1 MDAHARAAMRRV
13 LWPAYAVAILV
24 GWGVWLAWRAGWA
37 DAAAHWPMALVMA
50 AGSLVAGSTPMSGG
64 AVAFPALV
72 LWFGESP
79 ALARDFGLAIQSVG
93 LISALLFILWR
104 GIPIEGSLLA
114 WSAAGSATGLG
125 LGTWLLA
132 GRVPPDMVK
141 LLFGTLWVSF
151 GLWLMT
157 MPSGGR
163 GDARPPLSAGR
174 ARTMGV
180 VAGVAGGLLA
190 SLIGV
195 GVEMTVYAAL
205 VLRAAWGPRSAVPT
219 AVCAM
224 ALASPLGLLLRATTA
239 GLDPRMWSYWSAAVP
254 IVLVGAPAGAFFST
268 RIPRRVL
275 LNGIGILALTQF
287 TMTIIQVRPTATLW
301 VATVTVALAG
311 SVGLRWLSRR
321 AGQHVVA

>member
-1 MDAHARAAMRRV
+1 MI
-13 LWPAYAVAILV
+13 WPLYAVAILV
-24 GWGVWLAWRAGWA
+24 GWLMWLAWRAGWA
-37 DAAAHWPMALVMA
+37 DAAAHWPMAVVMA

-104 GIPIEGSLLA
+104 GIPIERSLLA
-114 WSAAGSATGLG
+114 WSAAGSAVGLG

-132 GRVPPDMVK
+132 GRVPSDLVK

-163 GDARPPLSAGR
+163 GDARPPLDRLR
-174 ARTMGV
+174 ARTIGIA
-180 VAGVAGGLLA
+180 AGLAGGLLA

-224 ALASPLGLLLRATTA
+224 ALASPLGLLLRASTA
-239 GLDPRMWSYWSAAVP
+239 GLDPRMWAYWSAAVP

-287 TMTIIQVRPTATLW
+287 TMTIIQVRPTTLLW
-301 VATVTVALAG
+301 VATVTLALAG
-311 SVGLRWLSRR
+311 SLGLRWLSPR
-321 AGQHVVA
+321 APQPVA